1 MPGQF
6 YRFILSQWN
15 LSFRGLTIH
24 LYNKSYAPEFSH
36 LVITKNTGEFS
47 EKHKLKCHKKILAKY
62 RFLFFLIQQKDFFL
76 ILYFC
81 YFFLMPKHFVLGY
94 S

>member
-62 RFLFFLIQQKDFFL
+62 RFLFFFNSTKGFFPYSL
-76 ILYFC
+76 FLL
-81 YFFLMPKHFVLGY
+81 FFF
-94 S
+94 

>member
-6 YRFILSQWN
+6 YRFFLSQWN
-15 LSFRGLTIH
+15 LSFRGLTFH
-24 LYNKSYAPEFSH
+24 LYNKSYSPEFSH

-62 RFLFFLIQQKDFFL
+62 RFLFFFLIQQKDFFL

-81 YFFLMPKHFVLGY
+81 YFF
-94 S
+94 